1 MINKESN
8 LYAGCFP
15 QEHQSTLCSVGLQQ
29 LFLMKFISPKTD
41 FAFKK
46 IFGSIHSQNILISF
60 LNAIVYDNQ
69 NIIQSLE
76 IINPYN
82 PGVTNTLKDTYLDVK
97 AVLDNGSTVIIEM
110 QVLNVEDFQKR
121 VIYNLAK
128 AYGNQLDV
136 GQGYM
141 MLTPFLAL
149 TIADFVLFEKTEKM
163 ITKFRFKEETEL
175 FNYQDELTLMFVE
188 LPKFTKELSGL
199 ETLSDK
205 WTYFIKSAPNLEVI
219 PSSLGE
225 VSEIEAALNIANKGN
240 LNNEELEELDKQEML
255 IRDKKGQISLA
266 IKEGIEKGIEI
277 GREQVVKQIL
287 RQIHRKFGE
296 IAPEVQTQIEQL
308 SLEKL
313 DILGEEIF
321 DLATMIDLEN
331 WLGDV

>member
-1 MINKESN
+1 
-8 LYAGCFP
+8 
-15 QEHQSTLCSVGLQQ
+15 
-29 LFLMKFISPKTD
+29 MKFISPKTD

-46 IFGSIHSQNILISF
+46 IFGSIHSQKILISF

-82 PGVTNTLKDTYLDVK
+82 PEVTNTLKDTYLDVK
-97 AVLDNGSTVIIEM
+97 AVLDNGSTVVIEM
-110 QVLNVEDFQKR
+110 QILNVEGFQKR

-149 TIADFVLFEKTEKM
+149 TIADFVLFENTEKM
-163 ITKFRFKEETEL
+163 ITKFRFKEDTEL
-175 FNYQDELTLMFVE
+175 FDYQNELTLMFVE
-188 LPKFTKELSGL
+188 LPKFTKELSAL

-266 IKEGIEKGIEI
+266 LKEGIEEGIEIGREEGIEIGREEGIGI

-296 IAPEVQTQIEQL
+296 IAPEVQIQIEQL

-313 DILGEEIF
+313 DILGAEIF

-331 WLGDV
+331 WLGSVSE

>member
-1 MINKESN
+1 
-8 LYAGCFP
+8 
-15 QEHQSTLCSVGLQQ
+15 
-29 LFLMKFISPKTD
+29 MKFISPKTD

-60 LNAIVYDNQ
+60 LNAIVYNNQ

-97 AVLDNGSTVIIEM
+97 AFLDNGSTVIIEM
-110 QVLNVEDFQKR
+110 QVLNVEGFEKR

-141 MLTPFLAL
+141 MLTPFVAL

-163 ITKFRFKEETEL
+163 ITKFRLKEEAEN
-175 FNYQDELTLMFVE
+175 FNYQDEFTLMFLE
-188 LPKFTKELSGL
+188 LPKFNKELSEL

-205 WTYFIKSAPNLEVI
+205 WTYFIKSAPSLEVI

-225 VSEIEAALNIANKGN
+225 VSEIEAALNIANKAN
-240 LNNEELEELDKQEML
+240 LNNEELEELEKQEML
-255 IRDKKGQISLA
+255 IRDNKGQISLA
-266 IKEGIEKGIEI
+266 RKEGIEI
-277 GREQVVKQIL
+277 GREEGIGILVK
-287 RQIHRKFGE
+287 RQIRRKFGE
-296 IAPEVQTQIEQL
+296 ITPEVQTKIEQL
-308 SLEKL
+308 SLETL

-321 DLATMIDLEN
+321 DLATIVDLEN
-331 WLGDV
+331 WLTQQLK

>member
-1 MINKESN
+1 
-8 LYAGCFP
+8 
-15 QEHQSTLCSVGLQQ
+15 
-29 LFLMKFISPKTD
+29 MKFISPKTD

-46 IFGSIHSQNILISF
+46 IFGSIHSQKILISF

-82 PGVTNTLKDTYLDVK
+82 PGVTNTIKDTYLDVK
-97 AVLDNGSTVIIEM
+97 AILDNGSTVIIEM

-149 TIADFVLFEKTEKM
+149 TIADFVLFENTEKM
-163 ITKFRFKEETEL
+163 ITKFRFKEDTEL
-175 FNYQDELTLMFVE
+175 FDYQDELTLMFVE
-188 LPKFTKELSGL
+188 LPKFTKELSAL

-266 IKEGIEKGIEI
+266 LKEGIEKGIGIGREEGIGI

-296 IAPEVQTQIEQL
+296 ISPEVQIQIEQL

-313 DILGEEIF
+313 DILGAEIF
-321 DLATMIDLEN
+321 DLARMIDLKN
-331 WLGDV
+331 WLGSVSE